1 MKSFINSGKR
11 IENLFLLTVMIIIF
25 SLTLFL
31 QNNQTKN
38 GYKIYRKNVVAF
50 SDIITNNIKEIYS
63 KYNKTNL
70 EEIYD
75 TLNRYNH
82 FKDMGME
89 TMVIYDQNWKKR
101 FDLGEYRYDIADFDR
116 FLSIYEKDYHH
127 IQDQKIIV
135 AKNSSGKHII
145 IINPLQNSDGE
156 KIANVYYVFNY
167 EKSKAYFS
175 KEDFIF
181 YFIILI
187 LIFTMIIFTKI
198 YRKHQIQ
205 QVKEIE
211 QYITYNFDKILDNT
225 QNEFKGLKIVF
236 PYSFIQRKVVFMIS
250 KYNEMY
256 KKNIDLIEKN
266 NMLIEKASISILIL
280 NEFGNIVD
288 LNEMAAKTLGPNGRE
303 SLINYSFYN
312 FFVLKKENNRIKE
325 IINNLKEDNGEIT
338 KSTLTTLDRG
348 NLTMVM
354 NFLRP
359 KKSDNIVCY
368 LIDVSE
374 LLESEIKELA
384 ALKKKKNLVEN
395 ISNSLIEYT
404 DDFMIVDF
412 NSKFQ
417 NLFHKTSKELSGKN
431 LLDVFKEKEE
441 IAQLFE
447 RITLYEYN
455 KQVSFFSSSLN
466 KWLLLENNK
475 LVINNESVNI
485 VSITDISL
493 LMKDKIYQEMTM
505 NDLDGFI
512 FIENDLR
519 KLLYLSDSFSLLTGF
534 NKEWFIKNKDLL
546 IDKDM
551 KLVEITTVSN
561 EIMRFKMEKASLLES
576 KNTIYIC
583 LRDYEI

>member
-1 MKSFINSGKR
+1 MKNFINTGKK

-25 SLTLFL
+25 SLTIFL
-31 QNNQTKN
+31 KNNQIKN
-38 GYKIYRKNVVAF
+38 GYKIYRKNIVAF
-50 SDIITNNIKEIYS
+50 SDIITANIKEIYS

-70 EEIYD
+70 EEIYK
-75 TLNRYNH
+75 TLKSYTH
-82 FKDMGME
+82 FEDMGLE

-101 FDLGEYRYDIADFDR
+101 FDLGKYRHNITDFDR

-127 IQDQKIIV
+127 IQEQKIIV
-135 AKNSSGKHII
+135 AKNSSGNHII
-145 IINPLQNSDGE
+145 IINPLQNSGGE
-156 KIANVYYVFNY
+156 KIANVYYIFNY
-167 EKSKAYFS
+167 KKSKAYFS

-187 LIFTMIIFTKI
+187 LIFTMIVFTKI

-211 QYITYNFDKILDNT
+211 RYITYNFDKILDNT

-256 KKNIDLIEKN
+256 KKNIELIEKN
-266 NMLIEKASISILIL
+266 NLLIEKASISILIL

-325 IINNLKEDNGEIT
+325 IINNLKEDDGEIT
-338 KSTLTTLDRG
+338 KSTLTTLNRG

-455 KQVSFFSSSLN
+455 KQVSFFSSNLN

>member
-1 MKSFINSGKR
+1 MKNFINTGKK

-25 SLTLFL
+25 SLTIFL
-31 QNNQTKN
+31 KNNQIKN
-38 GYKIYRKNVVAF
+38 GYKIYRKNIVAF
-50 SDIITNNIKEIYS
+50 SDIITANIKEIYS

-70 EEIYD
+70 EEIYK
-75 TLNRYNH
+75 TLKSYTH
-82 FKDMGME
+82 FEDMGLE

-101 FDLGEYRYDIADFDR
+101 FDLGKYRHNITDFDR

-127 IQDQKIIV
+127 IQEQKIIV
-135 AKNSSGKHII
+135 AKNSSGNHII
-145 IINPLQNSDGE
+145 IINPLQNSGGE
-156 KIANVYYVFNY
+156 KIANVYYIFNY
-167 EKSKAYFS
+167 KKSKAYFS

-187 LIFTMIIFTKI
+187 LIFTMIVFTKI
-198 YRKHQIQ
+198 YRRHQIR

-211 QYITYNFDKILDNT
+211 RYITYNFDKILDNT

-256 KKNIDLIEKN
+256 KKNIELIEKN
-266 NMLIEKASISILIL
+266 NLLIEKASISILIL

-325 IINNLKEDNGEIT
+325 IINNLKEDDGEIT
-338 KSTLTTLDRG
+338 KSTLTTLNRG

-455 KQVSFFSSSLN
+455 EQVSFFSSNLN

>member
-1 MKSFINSGKR
+1 MKNFINTGKK
-11 IENLFLLTVMIIIF
+11 IENLFLLTIMMILF

-31 QNNQTKN
+31 QNNQKKN
-38 GYKIYRKNVVAF
+38 GYKIYKKNIVAF
-50 SDIITNNIKEIYS
+50 SDIITANIKEIYS

-70 EEIYD
+70 EEIYK
-75 TLNRYNH
+75 TLKSYTH
-82 FKDMGME
+82 FEDMGLE
-89 TMVIYDQNWKKR
+89 TMVIYDQNWEKR
-101 FDLGEYRYDIADFDR
+101 FDLGEYRHDIADFDR

-127 IQDQKIIV
+127 IQDKKIIV
-135 AKNSSGKHII
+135 AKNSSGSHII
-145 IINPLQNSDGE
+145 IINPFQNSDGE
-156 KIANVYYVFNY
+156 KIANVYYIFNY
-167 EKSKAYFS
+167 KKSKAYFI

-181 YFIILI
+181 YLIILI
-187 LIFTMIIFTKI
+187 LIFTIIIFTGI
-198 YRKHQIQ
+198 YRRHQIR

-225 QNEFKGLKIVF
+225 QNGFKGLKIVF

-256 KKNIDLIEKN
+256 KKNIELIEKN
-266 NMLIEKASISILIL
+266 NLLIEKASISILIL

-325 IINNLKEDNGEIT
+325 IINNLKEDDGEIT

-359 KKSDNIVCY
+359 KKSDNIICY

-374 LLESEIKELA
+374 LLESEIKELE
-384 ALKKKKNLVEN
+384 ALKKKENLVEN
-395 ISNSLIEYT
+395 ISDSLIEYT

-431 LLDVFKEKEE
+431 LLEVFKKNEE
-441 IAQLFE
+441 IAHLFE

-455 KQVSFFSSSLN
+455 KQVSFFSSNLN
-466 KWLLLENNK
+466 KWLLFDNNK

-493 LMKDKIYQEMTM
+493 LMKDKVYQEMTM

-512 FIENDLR
+512 FIENELR
-519 KLLYLSDSFSLLTGF
+519 KLLYLSESFSLLTGF
-534 NKEWFIKNKDLL
+534 NREWFVKNKDLL
-546 IDKDM
+546 INKDM
-551 KLVEITTVSN
+551 KLIEITTESN
-561 EIMRFKMEKASLLES
+561 EVMRFQMEKASLLES

>member
-1 MKSFINSGKR
+1 MKNFINTGKK

-25 SLTLFL
+25 SLTIFL
-31 QNNQTKN
+31 KNNQIKN
-38 GYKIYRKNVVAF
+38 GYKIYRKNIVAF
-50 SDIITNNIKEIYS
+50 SDIITANIKEIYS

-70 EEIYD
+70 EEIYK
-75 TLNRYNH
+75 TLKSYTH
-82 FKDMGME
+82 FEDMGLE

-101 FDLGEYRYDIADFDR
+101 FDLGKYRHNITDFDR

-127 IQDQKIIV
+127 IQEQKIIV
-135 AKNSSGKHII
+135 AKNSSGNHII
-145 IINPLQNSDGE
+145 IINPLQNSGGE
-156 KIANVYYVFNY
+156 KIANVYYIFNY
-167 EKSKAYFS
+167 KESKAYFS

-187 LIFTMIIFTKI
+187 LIFTIIIFTGI
-198 YRKHQIQ
+198 YRRHQIR

-211 QYITYNFDKILDNT
+211 RYITYNFDKILDNT

-256 KKNIDLIEKN
+256 KKNIELIEKN
-266 NMLIEKASISILIL
+266 NLLIEKASISILIL

-325 IINNLKEDNGEIT
+325 IINNLKEDDGEIT
-338 KSTLTTLDRG
+338 KSTLTTLNRG